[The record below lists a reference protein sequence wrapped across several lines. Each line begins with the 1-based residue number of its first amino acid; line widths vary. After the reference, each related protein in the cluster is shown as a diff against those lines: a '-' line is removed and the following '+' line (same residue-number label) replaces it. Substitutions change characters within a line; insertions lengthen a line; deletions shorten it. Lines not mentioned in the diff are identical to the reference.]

1 MSFMQMYKPGQG
13 KWARGLS
20 AAGIGI
26 VVAFGIYWLLEE
38 LRGFVT
44 SNAEF
49 ILGGVALVVIAG
61 FGALAWWLLNK
72 PRIVEFMIATESE
85 MRKVNWPTRKE
96 IIGSTWVVVLGTL
109 LIAFTLFVVDLGFT
123 WFFTWIKIIDINL

>member
-1 MSFMQMYKPGQG
+1 MYKPGQG
-13 KWARGLS
+13 KWARGLT

-44 SNAEF
+44 SNTELV
-49 ILGGVALVVIAG
+49 LGAVALVVVAG
-61 FGALAWWLLNK
+61 FGTLAWWLLNK
-72 PRIVEFMIATESE
+72 PRVVEFMIATESE
-85 MRKVNWPTRKE
+85 MRKVNWPTKKE
-96 IIGSTWVVVLGTL
+96 ILGSTWVVVAGTL

-123 WFFTWIKIIDINL
+123 WFFTWIKIIDIEL

>member
-1 MSFMQMYKPGQG
+1 MQMYKPGQG